1 MNRRHRERYYYD
13 LLKSQIKW
21 QKIASVCTL
30 FLALSAIAAIG
41 VTIHYNNKLIRES
54 IESRVAENRPVI
66 DIRRYPSLQKRPY
79 DFMYLEIKNIGK
91 GNAYNINYSYHYYD
105 WRSKKIIWE
114 DRTAFS
120 DAESF
125 AILES
130 GKVLSYFTDEDR
142 KRFHMAE
149 PEGLTFICAWERSD
163 EINRMLDSTIVAC
176 ALYLEYE
183 DYKGNIFWTAR
194 QFPIGT
200 GGLLAANILT
210 KPWTGDPADA
220 PGSFLER
227 ARERAVKDVKY
238 HVFQKRFDRKEVIQT
253 ERLEDTLSEKSL
265 K

>member
-1 MNRRHRERYYYD
+1 MTDNDVQRESLKWHKITTIATLILAVGAITA
-13 LLKSQIKW
+13 LLIT
-21 QKIASVCTL
+21 VC
-30 FLALSAIAAIG
+30 
-41 VTIHYNNKLIRES
+41 YNSKLIKES

-66 DIRRYPSLQKRPY
+66 DIRRYPSLQKKPY

-105 WRSKKIIWE
+105 WLSKKIIYE
-114 DRTAFS
+114 YRTAFS
-120 DAESF
+120 GAESF

-142 KRFHMAE
+142 KRFNMAE
-149 PEGLTFICAWERSD
+149 PEGLPSICAEERSD
-163 EINRMLDSTIVAC
+163 EINRMLNSTAIAC
-176 ALYLEYE
+176 AVYLEYE

-194 QFPIGT
+194 QFPIRIGA
-200 GGLLAANILT
+200 LLAINRLT

-220 PGSFLER
+220 PGSFLQR

-238 HVFQKRFDRKEVIQT
+238 HVLQKRFDRKEVIQT
-253 ERLEDTLSEKSL
+253 EKLEDTLSRKDL